1 MGKAGSPRGVSGEMI
16 IKHTQSCTS
25 GTDCM
30 NLSEEKSPSDRAFIN
45 SWVLVSDFLQYL
57 VPLREKFP
65 EISTSLES
73 AVGYVYNDPDCGISM
88 KIECLCTV
96 GSPSDMI
103 SSFQLLG
110 DIFSLK
116 FRYSSMKML
125 NISRLSD
132 EQNTSLGFPPV
143 PNWLEF
149 YETPDIRIIR
159 GLQWLDPLRA
169 PGFFNDVMV
178 IIPHE
183 GEQVPEFVWVRLKSY
198 SPETNRFKGVLL
210 NEPFHESGIHRNDI
224 IEVERSG
231 TNLICAMKKNP
242 EENKPD
248 AEPLTKTPG

>member
-1 MGKAGSPRGVSGEMI
+1 MGKAGSPGGVSGEMT
-16 IKHTQSCTS
+16 IKYTQSFPS

-30 NLSEEKSPSDRAFIN
+30 NLSEENSPSDRVFIN

-65 EISTSLES
+65 EISTSMES
-73 AVGYVYNDPDCGISM
+73 AVGYVYNDPDCGIST
-88 KIECLCTV
+88 KIECLCTL

-116 FRYSSMKML
+116 FRYSSMKLL

-132 EQNTSLGFPPV
+132 EQITSLGFSPV
-143 PNWLEF
+143 PDWLEF
-149 YETPDIRIIR
+149 YETPDLRIIR
-159 GLQWLDPLRA
+159 GLEWLDPIRA

-178 IIPHE
+178 ILPHE
-183 GEQVPEFVWVRLKSY
+183 GEQVPEFVWVRLKAHL
-198 SPETNRFKGVLL
+198 PETNRFKGVLL

-224 IEVERSG
+224 IDVERSG

-248 AEPLTKTPG
+248 AEPLTKTPR

>member
-1 MGKAGSPRGVSGEMI
+1 MDKSGIPSGNGDKMTSLDGVSQQLVTKIYGNN
-16 IKHTQSCTS
+16 HP
-25 GTDCM
+25 D
-30 NLSEEKSPSDRAFIN
+30 DRALMN

-65 EISTSLES
+65 EISTNMES

-116 FRYSSMKML
+116 FRYSSMKLL

-132 EQNTSLGFPPV
+132 EQITSLGFPAV
-143 PNWLEF
+143 PDWLEF
-149 YETPDIRIIR
+149 YETPDLRVIR
-159 GLQWLDPLRA
+159 GLEWLDPLRA
-169 PGFFNDVMV
+169 SGFFNDVMV
-178 IIPHE
+178 ILPHE
-183 GEQVPEFVWVRLKSY
+183 GEQVPEFVWVRLKAHL
-198 SPETNRFKGVLL
+198 PETNRFRGVLL
-210 NEPFHESGIHRNDI
+210 NQPFHEAGIHRNDI

-231 TNLICAMKKNP
+231 TNLICVMKKNP
-242 EENKPD
+242 VENKLD

>member
-1 MGKAGSPRGVSGEMI
+1 
-16 IKHTQSCTS
+16 
-25 GTDCM
+25 M
-30 NLSEEKSPSDRAFIN
+30 NLSKEKSPSDRAFIN

-183 GEQVPEFVWVRLKSY
+183 GEQVPEFVWVRLKTHL
-198 SPETNRFKGVLL
+198 PETNRFTGLLL

-231 TNLICAMKKNP
+231 TNLICEMKKNP

>member
-1 MGKAGSPRGVSGEMI
+1 MDKSGIPSGNGDTMTSLDGVSQQVVTKIYGNN
-16 IKHTQSCTS
+16 HP
-25 GTDCM
+25 D
-30 NLSEEKSPSDRAFIN
+30 DRVLMN

-65 EISTSLES
+65 EISTSMES

-96 GSPSDMI
+96 GSPSDRI
-103 SSFQLLG
+103 RSYQLLG

-116 FRYSSMKML
+116 FRYSSMKQL
-125 NISRLSD
+125 HITRLSD
-132 EQNTSLGFPPV
+132 EQITILGFPPV
-143 PNWLEF
+143 PDWLEF
-149 YETPDIRIIR
+149 YETPDLRVIRD
-159 GLQWLDPLRA
+159 LEWLDPLRA

-178 IIPHE
+178 ILPHE
-183 GEQVPEFVWVRLKSY
+183 GEEVPEFVWVRLKSH

-231 TNLICAMKKNP
+231 TNLICVLKKNP
-242 EENKPD
+242 EENKPN
-248 AEPLTKTPG
+248 AEPFTKSPG